1 MHATAE
7 KLPRPMGRILIVD
20 DEVVVRDSLDKW
32 FAQEGYQTVSAENAR
47 DALMAMNKGTYDVA
61 LIDIKMPG
69 MDGME
74 LQRKLRNLDPNMAL
88 IIMTGFAS
96 VETAVEALKGGAYDY
111 ITKPVD
117 PDELM
122 HLVGRALEHRRTKEE
137 VVRLRESLRE
147 VFPRAELIGKSQPM
161 KHVMELVE
169 MVAPTVATVLITGES
184 GTGKEIVARAVHA
197 ASPRRHM
204 PMVVIHCGALS
215 ETLLES
221 ELFGHEKGA
230 FTGAQYRKKGKFEIA
245 DGGTVFLD
253 EISDISLK
261 TQTDLLRVLQ
271 EKEIV
276 RVGGTQTLKID
287 FRCIT
292 ASNRSLAQQI
302 KEGHFR
308 SDLYFRLNVF
318 TIALPA
324 LRDRREDIPLLADHF
339 LQKYSAAMNR
349 PKPRLS
355 AEAVNLLLNY
365 DWPGNVREL
374 ENALERA
381 LVICKDDEIS
391 AASFPFQRE
400 HPSTPSEHSLK
411 EVERNH
417 ICRIVEESDWNLSL
431 AARTLGI
438 DRTTLYQRLKQY
450 GMDRSKQRRN

>member
-7 KLPRPMGRILIVD
+7 KLPQPLGRILIVD
-20 DEVVVRDSLDKW
+20 DEVVVRDSLNKW
-32 FAQEGYQTVSAENAR
+32 FIQEGYQTVSAENAR
-47 DALMAMNKGTYDVA
+47 DALVAVTRGTYDVA

-96 VETAVEALKGGAYDY
+96 VETAVAALKGGAYDY

-147 VFPRAELIGKSQPM
+147 VFPKTELIGKSHAM
-161 KHVMELVE
+161 KRVMELVE
-169 MVAPTVATVLITGES
+169 MVAPTDATVLVTGES
-184 GTGKEIVARAVHA
+184 GTGKEIVARAIHA

-215 ETLLES
+215 EGLLES

-302 KEGHFR
+302 KEGLFR

-318 TIALPA
+318 TIALPS
-324 LRDRREDIPLLADHF
+324 LRERQEDIPLLADHF

-349 PKPRLS
+349 PKPGLS
-355 AEAVNLLLNY
+355 AEAVNLLLDY

-374 ENALERA
+374 ENAVERA

-391 AASFPFQRE
+391 SASFPFQQE
-400 HPSTPSEHSLK
+400 HPSIPSERSLK
-411 EVERNH
+411 DVEQKH

-438 DRTTLYQRLKQY
+438 DRTTLYQKLKQY
-450 GMDRSKQRRN
+450 GMERSKQ